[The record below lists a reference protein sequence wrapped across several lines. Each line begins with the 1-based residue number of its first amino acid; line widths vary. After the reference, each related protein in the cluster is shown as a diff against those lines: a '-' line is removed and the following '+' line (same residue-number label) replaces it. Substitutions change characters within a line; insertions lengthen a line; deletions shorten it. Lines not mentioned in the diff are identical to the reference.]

1 MMRWGDCFCWIF
13 AYFFSSSYLILLFQ
27 FQQLRKELEKRF
39 PGMLKIDGEGTPT
52 STGWFEV
59 TVDGKLVHSKKNGDG
74 FVDKEA
80 KLQKI
85 VLAIEVA
92 LRK

>member
-1 MMRWGDCFCWIF
+1 
-13 AYFFSSSYLILLFQ
+13 
-27 FQQLRKELEKRF
+27 
-39 PGMLKIDGEGTPT
+39 MLKIDGEGTPT